1 MKYNLITILGP
12 TAVGKTKLAAQL
24 VFNFDSELISADSRQ
39 VFLGMDIGT
48 GKDKEDYIIE
58 NKEIKYHLID
68 ILSPSEEFNLFHFN
82 KLFYKLFVE
91 ISQRNKIPFL
101 VGGTGLYIHSLLKSY
116 DFPIVDESFNDR
128 IKQLELLESEEL
140 VKALLNLKPNTHNI
154 TDIKDRERVIKAI
167 LVEESRKLNKLL
179 PKENLNSLVIGINP
193 GRDIIKK
200 RITERLKERLNNGMI
215 EEVENL
221 INNGLSFEK
230 LDYFGLEYKYLGR
243 YLQGKL
249 SYNDM
254 YQKLNSAIH
263 DFAKRQM
270 TFFRKME
277 KESIEINWFDNPDYL
292 LIKDFIGNKLND

>member
-39 VFLGMDIGT
+39 VFIGMDIGT
-48 GKDKEDYIIE
+48 GKDKEDYMVDNNE
-58 NKEIKYHLID
+58 VKYHMID
-68 ILSPSEEFNLFHFN
+68 ILSPTDEFNLFHFN
-82 KLFYKLFVE
+82 KLFYQHFLQITNK
-91 ISQRNKIPFL
+91 NKIPFL
-101 VGGTGLYIHSLLKSY
+101 VGGTGLYIHSILKGY
-116 DFPIVDESFNDR
+116 DFPIVDESFDIRQN
-128 IKQLELLESEEL
+128 QLQLLETNEL
-140 VKALLNLKPNTHNI
+140 VEILLKLKTTTHNI
-154 TDIKDRERVIKAI
+154 TDIQDKERIIKAI
-167 LVEESRKLNKLL
+167 LVEEARNSKKLL
-179 PKENLNSLVIGINP
+179 PKENIKSIVIGINP
-193 GRDIIKK
+193 GREIIKK
-200 RITERLKERLNNGMI
+200 RITERLKERLKNGMI

-221 INNGLSFEK
+221 IEKGLSYEK
-230 LDYFGLEYKYLGR
+230 LDYFGLEYKFLGR

-277 KESIEINWFDNPDYL
+277 KEAVEINWFESPDYL
-292 LIKDFIGNKLND
+292 VIKNFISKKLND